1 MELNEAVLGR
11 RSIRAFLPDPV
22 PREKIRKI
30 VELARWAPSWGN
42 TQPWEIVVAD
52 GEKTSRLA
60 EAFVEELTAG
70 KPVRSDLP
78 MPTDFPEVNKS
89 RYTGLGRDLLTY
101 LGVARDDAEGRMQH
115 YLNMFRFF
123 GAPAVIYLAMDGRL
137 NVPYA
142 CLDFGSIGTT
152 ICYAAFQ
159 EGLGTIYL
167 AASMQ
172 YPDIVRNVLEIP
184 EDKKVVIGIATGFPH
199 PDAPAALFRSSRA
212 PVEEILRFA

>member
-1 MELNEAVLGR
+1 MELSEAILGR

-52 GEKTSRLA
+52 GEKTGRLA
-60 EAFVEELTAG
+60 EAFVEELMKGNAA
-70 KPVRSDLP
+70 RSDVP
-78 MPTDFPEVNKS
+78 MPIEFPEVNKK
-89 RYTGLGRDLLTY
+89 RYTGLGRDLLTF
-101 LGVARDDAEGRMQH
+101 LGIARDDAEGRMQH

-123 GAPAVIYLAMDGRL
+123 GAPAVIYLTIDSRL
-137 NVPYA
+137 SIPYA
-142 CLDFGSIGTT
+142 CLDLGSIGTS
-152 ICYAAFQ
+152 ICYAAVQ

-172 YPDIVRNVLEIP
+172 FPDIVRSVLDIP
-184 EDKKVVIGIATGFPH
+184 EEKKIIIGIAMGFPD
-199 PDAPAALFRSSRA
+199 PDAPGALFRSTRS

>member
-11 RSIRAFLPDPV
+11 RSIRAFLPTPV
-22 PREKIRKI
+22 PREKIGKI
-30 VELARWAPSWGN
+30 VELARWSPSWGN

-60 EAFVEELTAG
+60 EAFVEELMAG

-89 RYTGLGRDLLTY
+89 RYTGLGRDLLTH
-101 LGVARDDAEGRMQH
+101 LGVARDDAEGRRQH
-115 YLNMFRFF
+115 YINMFKFF
-123 GAPAVIYLAMDGRL
+123 GAPAVIYLAVDGRL

-142 CLDFGSIGTT
+142 CLDLGSIGTT

-184 EDKKVVIGIATGFPH
+184 EDKKVVIGIAIGFPR
-199 PDAPAALFRSSRA
+199 PDAPAALFRSNRA
-212 PVEEILRFA
+212 TVEEILRFA

>member
-1 MELNEAVLGR
+1 
-11 RSIRAFLPDPV
+11 
-22 PREKIRKI
+22 
-30 VELARWAPSWGN
+30 
-42 TQPWEIVVAD
+42 
-52 GEKTSRLA
+52 
-60 EAFVEELTAG
+60 
-70 KPVRSDLP
+70 
-78 MPTDFPEVNKS
+78 
-89 RYTGLGRDLLTY
+89 
-101 LGVARDDAEGRMQH
+101 MQH

-123 GAPAVIYLAMDGRL
+123 GAPAVIYLAVDGRL

-142 CLDFGSIGTT
+142 CLDLGSIGTT

-184 EDKKVVIGIATGFPH
+184 EDKKVVIGMAIGFPR

-212 PVEEILRFA
+212 TVEDILRFA

>member
-1 MELNEAVLGR
+1 MELETAILGR

-22 PREKIRKI
+22 PREKIRSI

-60 EAFVEELTAG
+60 DAFVEELMTG
-70 KPVRSDLP
+70 KPVNPDLP
-78 MPTDFPEVNKS
+78 VPTDFPEVNKS
-89 RYTGLGRDLLTY
+89 RYTGLGKDLFTY
-101 LGVARDDAEGRMQH
+101 LGVARDDAEGRRQH
-115 YLNMFRFF
+115 YINMFRFF
-123 GAPAVIYLAMDGRL
+123 GAPAVIYLIMDGRL

-142 CLDFGSIGTT
+142 CLDLGSIGTT
-152 ICYAAFQ
+152 IGYAAFQ

-172 YPDIVRNVLEIP
+172 FPYIVRNVLEIP
-184 EDKKVVIGIATGFPH
+184 EEKKVVIGIAIGFPH
-199 PDAPAALFRSSRA
+199 PDAPAALFRSSRV

>member
-1 MELNEAVLGR
+1 MDLNEAVLGR

-42 TQPWEIVVAD
+42 TQPWEIVVSD
-52 GEKTSRLA
+52 GQKTNRLA
-60 EAFVEELTAG
+60 EAFVKELMTG

-78 MPTDFPEVNKS
+78 IPTDFPEVNKR
-89 RYTGLGRDLLTY
+89 RYTGLGRDLLTH
-101 LGVARDDAEGRMQH
+101 LGVARDDAEGRQQH
-115 YLNMFRFF
+115 YMNMFRFF
-123 GAPAVIYLAMDGRL
+123 GAPTVIYLAMDGRL

-142 CLDFGSIGTT
+142 CLDLGSIGTT

-167 AASMQ
+167 AASIQ
-172 YPDIVRNVLEIP
+172 FPDIVRNVLEIP
-184 EDKKVVIGIATGFPH
+184 EDKKVVIGIAIGFPH

-212 PVEEILRFA
+212 AVEEIMRFA